1 MNLLTWLQR
10 KWRAMLPGRVY
21 ILGATGTPISSW
33 AALNTRLP
41 ASHRLTSR
49 PPNYENQWDV
59 SWEWL
64 EPRLGLTLDHPDSSY
79 TVVRVAEGV
88 PPGSYPLE
96 CVYTR
101 RSDGAQFVSPPFTVN
116 VIDPTQ
122 YE

>member
-1 MNLLTWLQR
+1 MDLTTWFKQ
-10 KWRAMLPGRVY
+10 KWAAMFPGRVY
-21 ILGATGTPISSW
+21 ILSGGRPSNAWPV
-33 AALNTRLP
+33 LNTRLP

-49 PPNYENQWDV
+49 PPNYEAGWDV

-64 EPRLGLTLDHPDSSY
+64 EPKQGLTLDHPNSGY

-101 RSDGAQFVSPPFTVN
+101 RSDGAQFVSSPFLVN
-116 VIDPTQ
+116 VTDAALN
-122 YE
+122 E